1 MRALVTG
8 AASGIGRAAATR
20 LAVDARKRSEPL
32 IALALVDRDAAGLA
46 GAAEDARSAGA
57 SVSVHVGD
65 LADPAVPA
73 RLVAEAAAQMGG
85 LDVLVSN
92 AGIAQNG
99 VLAELP
105 LEEFDRTFAIN
116 TRATW
121 LLAKAAYPFLKDSRG
136 CLITTASVSA
146 SNATPGLG
154 AYAASKA
161 AVLMLVRQLADEWGA
176 DGIRCNCV
184 SPGAVHTALTEKA
197 YGNPAFRDA
206 RAARIPLRRVGLPDD
221 IANAIAF
228 LAGPDAGYITGLDLA
243 VDGGMVQSFFRH
255 SRGDMKI

>member
-8 AASGIGRAAATR
+8 AASGIGRAAARR
-20 LAVDARKRSEPL
+20 LALDAMARSGKG
-32 IALALVDRDAAGLA
+32 ALALMDRDAKGL
-46 GAAEDARSAGA
+46 EDAAADVRATGA
-57 SVSVHVGD
+57 TTITLVGD
-65 LADPAVPA
+65 LADAAVPA
-73 RLVAEAAAQMGG
+73 QLVAEAGTKLGG

-99 VLAELP
+99 ALAELSV
-105 LEEFDRTFAIN
+105 EEFDRTFAIN

-121 LLAKAAYPFLKDSRG
+121 LLARAAYPLLKASRG
-136 CLITTASVSA
+136 ALIVTASVSA
-146 SNATPGLG
+146 SHATPGLG

-184 SPGAVHTALTEKA
+184 SPGAVHTALTDKA
-197 YGNPAFRDA
+197 YGNPAFRAA
-206 RAARIPLRRVGLPDD
+206 RAARIPLQRVGLPED